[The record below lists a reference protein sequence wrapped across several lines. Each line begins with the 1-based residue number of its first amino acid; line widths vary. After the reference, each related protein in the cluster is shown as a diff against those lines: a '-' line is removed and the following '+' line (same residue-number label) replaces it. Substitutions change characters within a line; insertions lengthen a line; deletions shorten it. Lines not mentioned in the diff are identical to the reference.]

1 MAAESKPQTI
11 GAVER
16 AADVLNA
23 FTELDGATAGVTEL
37 SERLGLSKAV
47 VHRILASLRDR
58 GFVALDERTRRYSLG
73 PASLALGLAYLQQID
88 V

>member
-58 GFVALDERTRRYSLG
+58 
-73 PASLALGLAYLQQID
+73 ASLLWMKRPGGIRSGRHHLRSD
-88 V
+88 